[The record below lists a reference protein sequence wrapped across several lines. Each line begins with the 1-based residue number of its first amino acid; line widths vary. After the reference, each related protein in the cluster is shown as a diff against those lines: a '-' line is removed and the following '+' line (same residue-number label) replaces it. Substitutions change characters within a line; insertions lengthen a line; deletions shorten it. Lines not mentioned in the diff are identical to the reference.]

1 LTTTSHLV
9 AAALPTQ
16 GAVAHNASGS
26 NMPDGAVAAL
36 AQDRDTHLAVIEVDE
51 LHAVADAVNPAHRV
65 LRCLLAPRPAP
76 RAHRTR
82 MDSHLR
88 R

>member
-36 AQDRDTHLAVIEVDE
+36 AQDRNTHLAVIER
-51 LHAVADAVNPAHRV
+51 AACRR
-65 LRCLLAPRPAP
+65 RCR
-76 RAHRTR
+76 
-82 MDSHLR
+82 
-88 R
+88 